1 MTYNW
6 LISFPFEELRAR
18 KKKKKKKDQ
27 DECHFF
33 ISFFILWCIKTVNQ
47 RDNYK
52 TIKLINIIIIKKL

>member
-1 MTYNW
+1 MNV
-6 LISFPFEELRAR
+6 I
-18 KKKKKKKDQ
+18 
-27 DECHFF
+27 FF